1 MPELSKKWYEK
12 TWAVLLLLILFFPV
26 GLYLMWKYTDWHKG
40 IKIGISVFFG
50 LYLLITMA
58 KMPSTESALTE
69 AEKKELQELR
79 QEKNAQKD
87 KQEVTD
93 TKNSEDENSNNANS
107 TNENTESKTETTSP
121 TIKETVSQKNAV
133 RSAKNYLN
141 FSAFSHDGLV
151 AQLEYEKFSHE
162 DAVYGAD
169 NSGANWNEQA
179 AKSANNYLKFS
190 AFSREGLIEQ
200 LIYEKFTQEQ
210 AEYGVNAAGL

>member
-1 MPELSKKWYEK
+1 MPEVSKKWYEK

-58 KMPSTESALTE
+58 KMPSTESVLTE

-87 KQEVTD
+87 KQKVSETEKSANED
-93 TKNSEDENSNNANS
+93 TKKANS
-107 TNENTESKTETTSP
+107 TNENTESKTETISP
-121 TIKETVSQKNAV
+121 TVKETVSQRNAV

-141 FSAFSHDGLV
+141 YTAFSHDGLV

-169 NSGANWNEQA
+169 NSGADWNEQA
-179 AKSANNYLKFS
+179 AKSAKKYLEYT
-190 AFSREGLIEQ
+190 AFSRESLIEQ
-200 LIYEKFTQEQ
+200 LKYEKYTQEQ
-210 AEYGVNAAGL
+210 AEYGANAVGL